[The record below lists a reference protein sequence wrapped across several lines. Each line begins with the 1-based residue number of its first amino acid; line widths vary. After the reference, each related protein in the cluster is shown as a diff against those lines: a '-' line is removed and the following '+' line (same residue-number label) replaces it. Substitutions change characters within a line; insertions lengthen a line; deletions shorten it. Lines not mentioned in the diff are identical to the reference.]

1 MTLTGMFVQLF
12 YICFLQMLLND
23 EEIKLKTSIWMAE
36 NADYLKTLEGIDILF
51 VGTQELHVRF
61 MYKYEKTFKKHI

>member
-1 MTLTGMFVQLF
+1 MTLTRMFVQLF

-51 VGTQELHVRF
+51 VGIQELHVRF
-61 MYKYEKTFKKHI
+61 MFKYEKTFKKHI

>member
-1 MTLTGMFVQLF
+1 MFVQLF